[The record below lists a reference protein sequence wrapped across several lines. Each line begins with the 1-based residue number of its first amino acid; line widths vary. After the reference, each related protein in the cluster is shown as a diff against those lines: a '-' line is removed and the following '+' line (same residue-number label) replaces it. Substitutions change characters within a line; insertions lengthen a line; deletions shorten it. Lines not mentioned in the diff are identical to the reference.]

1 MSGREYEKDYAVP
14 VGSDAQEVVA
24 GDGAEK
30 VRLEEI
36 L

>member
-1 MSGREYEKDYAVP
+1 MSRREYEKDYAIP
-14 VGSDAQEVVA
+14 VGSDAQEVA